1 MTEHLNKT
9 ARTARW
15 RLTSQMDYNRTAVMR
30 EANHVAE
37 AAKRI
42 SDDVDTAIAT
52 GKVSSLAQEVQ
63 QLLIRA
69 TQLGAQMEALEVFDA
84 AFSKEGEG

>member
-1 MTEHLNKT
+1 MTEHQM
-9 ARTARW
+9 ARRG
-15 RLTSQMDYNRTAVMR
+15 LTSQIDYNRAAVTR
-30 EANHVAE
+30 EATHVSE

-42 SDDVDTAIAT
+42 AEDVDTAIAT

-69 TQLGAQMEALEVFDA
+69 TQLGSQVEALEIFDA
-84 AFSKEGEG
+84 AFPGKDGRQ